1 VEEKRETPFPAK
13 AAEAEEEEEEEEDA
27 LQHILVLT
35 LVIV

>member
-13 AAEAEEEEEEEEDA
+13 AAEAEEEEEEEA

>member
-1 VEEKRETPFPAK
+1 VEEKRETLFPA
-13 AAEAEEEEEEEEDA
+13 AAEAEEEEEEEEA

>member
-1 VEEKRETPFPAK
+1 VEEKRETSFPAK
-13 AAEAEEEEEEEEDA
+13 AAEAEEEEEEEA